1 MRTIECHEEKI
12 HLSGHIQDLGLLLV
26 FQDDRC
32 VAASENA
39 YINGYSS
46 SQLIGKPFN
55 DIIQVLIPEANP
67 EKILESVSDTIFYRF
82 VERIRLNDTDCFL
95 SIYPFDSKIYV
106 ETEVAHPERIETT
119 KLYYYA
125 KHIEDQGH
133 QYTWRSL
140 TQMVR
145 EIIGFDRVMVYKF
158 LENDGGKVI
167 AESKLSDKES
177 FLGYR
182 YPEFDIPKQARE
194 LYKIFHARQTANV
207 DALIHG
213 LIGLP
218 NESVDLSQCGI
229 RSMSPIHLQYIR
241 NSGAKASASFSIMID
256 GELWGLVTCQHYTP
270 RHVDLSQ
277 RHLCVFLTQYAV
289 NNYLAG
295 LQKDII
301 AFKERISILEDKLK
315 TELLLSSSEFTIL
328 EKFGSEIMTLM
339 SADGV
344 IVRHDQGLKQYGEVP
359 TPEQVVKI
367 DKIINESNYN
377 GIYCTNQMIE
387 EITVDNSETNQFF
400 PGVVRLDVIPK
411 SNWYIYVFRKERVV
425 DEIWAGKPEKIQ
437 ETDDEKGIS
446 FYSPRTSFD
455 AWIAT
460 TKGKSEDWKTFEID
474 FLKDIGHIVQQS
486 IAQRGG
492 EIEELNKELIR
503 SINALDTFTYTLMHD
518 LKNPLTSIQ
527 LSAQLMA
534 AKTNLSQEMRLKMA
548 ENIIEGSKLITE
560 MMDKTYKI
568 SQTTQVEFDF
578 ETIHPESKIMSIIEN
593 AIQQYQ
599 VPQLQFTVGE
609 CLPVWGERT
618 LVYQLFLNLIG
629 NAIKY
634 SSKEDHPAITVTS
647 TDEGDEIYYMI
658 RDNGIGMDL
667 SDNRD
672 IFEIFKRLPNTDGFE
687 GSGIGLSIVKR
698 IADKLNVKL
707 SVSSEL
713 GKGTIFTVKF
723 KKC

>member
-26 FQDDRC
+26 FQEGRC

-82 VERIRLNDTDCFL
+82 VERIRLNDTDYFL
-95 SIYPFDSKIYV
+95 SVYSFDSKIYV
-106 ETEVAHPERIETT
+106 ETEVAHPELIETT

-133 QYTWRSL
+133 QHTWRSL

-145 EIIGFDRVMVYKF
+145 EIIGFDRVMVYQF

-167 AESKLSDKES
+167 AESKLADKES

-182 YPEFDIPKQARE
+182 YPEFDIPKQARA

-207 DALIHG
+207 DAPIHG

-301 AFKERISILEDKLK
+301 AFKERISTLEDQLK
-315 TELLLSSSEFTIL
+315 TELLLSRSEFSIL
-328 EKFGSEIMTLM
+328 EKFGSEIMSLM

-344 IVRHDQGLKQYGEVP
+344 IVRNDQGLKQYGEVP

-367 DKIINESNYN
+367 DKIISHSDYS
-377 GIYCTNQMIE
+377 GIYCTNQLKE
-387 EITVDNSETNQFF
+387 EVINDSGKDQFF

-437 ETDDEKGIS
+437 EIDDEKGVT

-527 LSAQLMA
+527 LSAQLIA
-534 AKTNLSQEMRLKMA
+534 AKNDLSEEMRLKMA

-568 SQTTQVEFDF
+568 SQATQVEFEF

-599 VPQLQFTVGE
+599 LPQLQFTVGE

-629 NAIKY
+629 NAVKY
-634 SSKEDHPAITVTS
+634 SSKEDHPAITVNS
-647 TDEGDEIYYMI
+647 IYEGDEVCYMI
-658 RDNGIGMDL
+658 SDNGIGMDL

-698 IADKLNVKL
+698 IADKLNAKL

-723 KKC
+723 KKS